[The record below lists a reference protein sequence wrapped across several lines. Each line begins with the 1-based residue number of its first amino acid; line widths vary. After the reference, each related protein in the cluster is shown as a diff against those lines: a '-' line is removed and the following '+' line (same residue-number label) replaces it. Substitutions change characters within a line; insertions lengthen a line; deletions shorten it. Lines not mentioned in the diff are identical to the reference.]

1 MANTERE
8 LTIKLPES
16 LVEILGGAQKATK
29 EATRA
34 TVLDLV
40 RTGKISVGKGAEL
53 LNLSRHDF
61 LDLMNDHHVPAID
74 YSFPKISNMSFVDC
88 AKNILLDCGS
98 KPCRTMT
105 KMSFPLKIQKRI

>member
-61 LDLMNDHHVPAID
+61 LDLMNGHHVPAID
-74 YSFPKISNMSFVDC
+74 YSPENFEYELRGLREKYFTGLRL
-88 AKNILLDCGS
+88 K
-98 KPCRTMT
+98 TM
-105 KMSFPLKIQKRI
+105 PQ

>member
-1 MANTERE
+1 MANTEKE

-16 LVEILGGAQKATK
+16 LVEILGGSQKATK

-74 YSFPKISNMSFVDC
+74 YSPKISNMSFVDC
-88 AKNILLDCGS
+88 AKNLERCLSHDRS
-98 KPCRTMT
+98 CRCQYSY
-105 KMSFPLKIQKRI
+105 SFCAI

>member
-1 MANTERE
+1 MANTEKE

-74 YSFPKISNMSFVDC
+74 YSSENFEYELRGLREKF
-88 AKNILLDCGS
+88 G
-98 KPCRTMT
+98 
-105 KMSFPLKIQKRI
+105 KMSSP